1 MKISNE
7 ELRLIIFS
15 INTKM
20 SVLEDQIDNLYKLG
34 GKSNLDQRKIL
45 VRKFS
50 KLSQLGNKLGKKLG
64 SNLWG
69 AIKLMNNQPTRMGS
83 TELYT
88 ARVLNMSVAQ
98 YYGLVKEYNEIVVET
113 RKLNKKVLEKNGD
126 KAELNLYYSI
136 RYSLNKLVLEK
147 LKGEK

>member
-50 KLSQLGNKLGKKLG
+50 KLNQLGNKLGNKLG
-64 SNLWG
+64 ANLWG
-69 AIKLMNNQPTRMGS
+69 AFLWEGAN
-83 TELYT
+83 
-88 ARVLNMSVAQ
+88 
-98 YYGLVKEYNEIVVET
+98 
-113 RKLNKKVLEKNGD
+113 
-126 KAELNLYYSI
+126 
-136 RYSLNKLVLEK
+136 
-147 LKGEK
+147 

>member
-69 AIKLMNNQPTRMGS
+69 AFLWK
-83 TELYT
+83 
-88 ARVLNMSVAQ
+88 
-98 YYGLVKEYNEIVVET
+98 
-113 RKLNKKVLEKNGD
+113 
-126 KAELNLYYSI
+126 ELN
-136 RYSLNKLVLEK
+136 
-147 LKGEK
+147 

>member
-50 KLSQLGNKLGKKLG
+50 KLSQLGNKLVKKLG

-69 AIKLMNNQPTRMGS
+69 AFLWK
-83 TELYT
+83 
-88 ARVLNMSVAQ
+88 
-98 YYGLVKEYNEIVVET
+98 
-113 RKLNKKVLEKNGD
+113 
-126 KAELNLYYSI
+126 ELN
-136 RYSLNKLVLEK
+136 
-147 LKGEK
+147 

>member
-20 SVLEDQIDNLYKLG
+20 SVLEEQIDNLYKLG

-50 KLSQLGNKLGKKLG
+50 KLNQLGNKLGNKLG
-64 SNLWG
+64 ANLWG
-69 AIKLMNNQPTRMGS
+69 AFLWEGAN
-83 TELYT
+83 
-88 ARVLNMSVAQ
+88 
-98 YYGLVKEYNEIVVET
+98 
-113 RKLNKKVLEKNGD
+113 
-126 KAELNLYYSI
+126 
-136 RYSLNKLVLEK
+136 
-147 LKGEK
+147 

>member
-64 SNLWG
+64 ANLWG
-69 AIKLMNNQPTRMGS
+69 AFLWEGAN
-83 TELYT
+83 
-88 ARVLNMSVAQ
+88 
-98 YYGLVKEYNEIVVET
+98 
-113 RKLNKKVLEKNGD
+113 
-126 KAELNLYYSI
+126 
-136 RYSLNKLVLEK
+136 
-147 LKGEK
+147 

>member
-1 MKISNE
+1 MKISND

-50 KLSQLGNKLGKKLG
+50 KLNQLGNKLGNKLG
-64 SNLWG
+64 ANLWG
-69 AIKLMNNQPTRMGS
+69 AFLWEGAN
-83 TELYT
+83 
-88 ARVLNMSVAQ
+88 
-98 YYGLVKEYNEIVVET
+98 
-113 RKLNKKVLEKNGD
+113 
-126 KAELNLYYSI
+126 
-136 RYSLNKLVLEK
+136 
-147 LKGEK
+147 

>member
-15 INTKM
+15 LNTKM
-20 SVLEDQIDNLYKLG
+20 SVLEEQIDNLYKLG

-50 KLSQLGNKLGKKLG
+50 KLNQLGNKLGKKLS

-69 AIKLMNNQPTRMGS
+69 SFLWEGVN
-83 TELYT
+83 
-88 ARVLNMSVAQ
+88 
-98 YYGLVKEYNEIVVET
+98 
-113 RKLNKKVLEKNGD
+113 
-126 KAELNLYYSI
+126 
-136 RYSLNKLVLEK
+136 
-147 LKGEK
+147 